1 MDGGIDEW
9 IVEGQMDGW
18 MEDGWT
24 DEWKMDSWM
33 DGLMITWVDG
43 KDSYATNSQNKFRQV
58 PSL

>member
-1 MDGGIDEW
+1 MNGLLKDRW
-9 IVEGQMDGW
+9 IDGW